1 MAKSDYPRHLT
12 PSVSLWNFT
21 VRSRLNSF
29 QYRIKCN
36 LFSALSTF
44 FGTINLYRF
53 ASIVY
58 FYNNYC
64 LLAYFSVVT
73 WFANYIF
80 ILKCHFTVCF
90 TCLCYLIRCNAFD
103 LVLGCRLPIFM
114 CKKGAPFTQTILVWE
129 MSLLPY

>member
-36 LFSALSTF
+36 LFSALPTFF

-80 ILKCHFTVCF
+80 ILKCHFTVC
-90 TCLCYLIRCNAFD
+90 CLVF
-103 LVLGCRLPIFM
+103 LGCRLPIFM
-114 CKKGAPFTQTILVWE
+114 YKKGAPFTQTILVWE